1 MSLNHV
7 ALTVSD
13 RELSAAFYGRHFGLT
28 ERVHDDEHLLI
39 VGSSDGS
46 LLALTEGTV
55 PEGLPR
61 TNHFG
66 FQLGDADEIRRARR
80 RFREAGVT
88 ETEWQDD
95 PGFVRVQVVD
105 PDGYRVDLFAIPEN
119 APPIVARR
127 PSRSRWTSFVA
138 DRKDERPRLLSE
150 EGNPVHRLRVEH
162 DRGTLLVH
170 LSDEDGRGWT
180 VLAVDRETREW
191 AVAQARRQ
199 LDAVHAA
206 YAQLYPQG

>member
-1 MSLNHV
+1 VSLNHV

-66 FQLGDADEIRRARR
+66 FQLGDADEIRRARG
-80 RFREAGVT
+80 RFREAGGDGDRVAGR
-88 ETEWQDD
+88 
-95 PGFVRVQVVD
+95 PPVR
-105 PDGYRVDLFAIPEN
+105 PRAGRRSGRLP
-119 APPIVARR
+119 RR
-127 PSRSRWTSFVA
+127 PVRDPRERSPESGPAPVPVA
-138 DRKDERPRLLSE
+138 LDLVRRRPR
-150 EGNPVHRLRVEH
+150 G
-162 DRGTLLVH
+162 RGTLLVH

-199 LDAVHAA
+199 LEAVHAA